1 MKKYKEYALYKGEEL
16 LAIGTKRELAEKFN
30 VKERTITFYMTP
42 TKLKRNKGNN
52 CRVVVALDQEEN
64 MYPKKLSKKDKKE
77 LKKQFPKRNLT
88 KEEIKLKQERTK
100 AKVENICYFLVT
112 MFFLVMLAVAIYI
125 LYLMLTYK
133 W

>member
-1 MKKYKEYALYKGEEL
+1 
-16 LAIGTKRELAEKFN
+16 
-30 VKERTITFYMTP
+30 
-42 TKLKRNKGNN
+42 
-52 CRVVVALDQEEN
+52 

-77 LKKQFPKRNLT
+77 IKKQFPKRKLT
-88 KEEIKLKQERTK
+88 KEEIQIKQERTK

-112 MFFLVMLAVAIYI
+112 MFFIVMLTVSIYI

>member
-1 MKKYKEYALYKGEEL
+1 
-16 LAIGTKRELAEKFN
+16 
-30 VKERTITFYMTP
+30 
-42 TKLKRNKGNN
+42 
-52 CRVVVALDQEEN
+52 

-100 AKVENICYFLVT
+100 AKVENICIFLIT
-112 MFFLVMLAVAIYI
+112 MFFLIMTIASIYMF
-125 LYLMLTYK
+125 YLMWTYK